1 MPTKTVVE
9 RKKAAP
15 PKTKKTPTQAEIQA
29 SKDRLHADIRES
41 RSGGYVPLSEIEKKL
56 GL

>member
-9 RKKAAP
+9 RKKAT
-15 PKTKKTPTQAEIQA
+15 PKTKKALTQAEIQA